1 MRFVPRNR
9 VLDAP
14 DKALFLQYMPD
25 AVAGF
30 RPMPTG
36 SYAKQVSL
44 RLGQV
49 RDEVDGQSVL
59 MRTLPFPRF
68 RNRFRQQVSLPSW
81 AAECLEDVEAELR
94 NAGLI
99 KEVEGLVQL
108 SHTGLKFR
116 VQHIDVPV
124 DDIDVH
130 GGVPSVSAAPA
141 SRELLHLTEGPT
153 PVTGTQGDPSRAQS
167 EASLYGEGVSVAPRN
182 IVHKIRQRRRAQRR
196 LDL

>member
-1 MRFVPRNR
+1 MRFIPRNR

-36 SYAKQVSL
+36 GYSKQVRL

-49 RDEVDGQSVL
+49 RNEVDSHAVL

-68 RNRFRQQVSLPSW
+68 RNRFREQVSLPSW
-81 AAECLEDVEAELR
+81 AAESLEDLEAVLR
-94 NAGLI
+94 DTGLI
-99 KEVEGLVQL
+99 KEGQGLVQL
-108 SHTGLKFR
+108 THSGLKFR
-116 VQHIDVPV
+116 VQEIDIPV
-124 DDIDVH
+124 GNMGIH
-130 GGVPSVSAAPA
+130 GGVPSVSAAPP
-141 SRELLHLTEGPT
+141 SGELLHLTEGPT
-153 PVTGTQGDPSRAQS
+153 PLTGTQGDPSRAKS
-167 EASLYGEGVSVAPRN
+167 EASLYGEGVSVPPRN